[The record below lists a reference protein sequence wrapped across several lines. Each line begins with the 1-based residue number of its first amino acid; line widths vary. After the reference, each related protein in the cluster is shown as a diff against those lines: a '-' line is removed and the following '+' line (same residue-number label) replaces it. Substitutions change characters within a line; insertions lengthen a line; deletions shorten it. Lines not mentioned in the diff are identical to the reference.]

1 MSGASPPT
9 SPSCRRCGGGND
21 WHHTALASDGGFQGR
36 SARLKNVFLLGEQ
49 MSPTYSR
56 PCLIMFSRSDVCVAL
71 PFQMRPGS
79 SRYGIPLGEPMLGYC
94 RDVGLDGLPIDPNH
108 PFNRAG

>member
-1 MSGASPPT
+1 
-9 SPSCRRCGGGND
+9 
-21 WHHTALASDGGFQGR
+21 
-36 SARLKNVFLLGEQ
+36 
-49 MSPTYSR
+49 
-56 PCLIMFSRSDVCVAL
+56 MFSRSDVCVAL

-79 SRYGIPLGEPMLGYC
+79 SRYGIPLGEPMFGYC